1 MPLRQHGRHVAGA
14 RLRCSNLGIVP
25 GRVPGPA
32 VAGFP
37 LEVPQRLVGDIRAA
51 SYQGDTAKR
60 ILGIS
65 NTAVGIA

>member
-1 MPLRQHGRHVAGA
+1 M
-14 RLRCSNLGIVP
+14 RCSNLGIVP

-51 SYQGDTAKR
+51 SYQGDTVNR
-60 ILGIS
+60 VLGITK
-65 NTAVGIA
+65 TAVGVA